1 MAPRYSLQLQLRIYE
16 AQGWQGKADNPS
28 EPVNT
33 RYLTTMAPNHLTL
46 EPPIPRTPTFHRYV
60 SRSSYDSFWQRSWIV
75 AIALSFLM
83 VFFDRVGH
91 VRCGVVIAE
100 VVGIFLT
107 AALIAEILG
116 V

>member
-1 MAPRYSLQLQLRIYE
+1 MKSSTPY
-16 AQGWQGKADNPS
+16 G
-28 EPVNT
+28 
-33 RYLTTMAPNHLTL
+33 LTL
-46 EPPIPRTPTFHRYV
+46 HRYI
-60 SRSSYDSFWQRSWIV
+60 SRSSYDSFWRRSWIV